1 MLKDLHF
8 EASPDLHGYVK
19 TNRKATAQV
28 PLVTDLGDPLL
39 AHWQFGLGKVTA
51 FTSDCKSRWAAM
63 WITTWPRYG
72 QFWAQVLCETA
83 RKPQSQFMDIR
94 LAEANGEANIEVD
107 ILEDASSF
115 KNDAVVTANVY
126 YVAAGSL
133 ASNMK
138 QVHQLDLQQVGPGN
152 YQASFKPNDPGV
164 YLVRARSGS
173 QLVSAGLVHSI
184 SGETAT
190 GQVNDK
196 LLDRVCKL
204 TGGQLLS
211 ADTSTLLTISRS
223 HSYFLDLTPFLLKL
237 LILLFLIDVGIR
249 RWENILGMFAM
260 IRGEK

>member
-1 MLKDLHF
+1 
-8 EASPDLHGYVK
+8 
-19 TNRKATAQV
+19 
-28 PLVTDLGDPLL
+28 
-39 AHWQFGLGKVTA
+39 
-51 FTSDCKSRWAAM
+51 
-63 WITTWPRYG
+63 
-72 QFWAQVLCETA
+72 
-83 RKPQSQFMDIR
+83 
-94 LAEANGEANIEVD
+94 
-107 ILEDASSF
+107 
-115 KNDAVVTANVY
+115 
-126 YVAAGSL
+126 
-133 ASNMK
+133 
-138 QVHQLDLQQVGPGN
+138 LDLQQVGPGN

-190 GQVNDK
+190 GQVDDK

-211 ADTSTLLTISRS
+211 AGISTLPTISRS